1 VKLQLEPELDGFGK
15 IYARKEQLLRSR
27 SGSTDDVLRL
37 IAGTRL
43 ADWLDGQAE
52 DGSGEIRIRIESE
65 GILKV
70 SPQTIASLNE
80 SEAALIG
87 APPPSALSI
96 DISSSSQIFDP
107 NFRLNLYHVRPGGI
121 RVGAHRQGAFLR
133 YDGRLWRLPEPLYS
147 AVCAAESLAAPVDD
161 ENARMQAFAAL
172 KSALPDELQA
182 DLSDGYVRQLR
193 LLYAG
198 TFSLDLELSPGDVRF
213 SPRLFAREAAGEI
226 DDGELID
233 ADTIAL
239 LSPHEHETFQTKAF
253 WSRGDNPNTYK
264 IGESSYVYVAPHLR
278 AALNVVREV
287 AAKPIDERRAFI
299 LNPRRVLQEK
309 LGVENASIAAGCFI
323 ETQQFSERVT
333 GIDVWSKPVLP
344 WIKPFKSSW
353 VPESFGLRVGDV
365 DVELSREQVRELAPK
380 IELAL
385 SEGVQ
390 TVSVAGAEIPVTAQA
405 CDAVRHLNEFLKS
418 VPEGDG
424 SGSRVIEDHPEKMPH
439 PGPMFLTIRDNLDEV
454 EYADG
459 YPSPR
464 DTAFEPGKL
473 PGALRTPLKP
483 HQIEGLGWLQSAAAY
498 GAGAILAD
506 DMGLGKTLQCL
517 SFLAARRDHRSGE
530 VPRPSLIVAP
540 TALIENWKAEIDR
553 HFDSGAFGQLGEV
566 TGRHLKY
573 LKADTKSVGRDIDL
587 GRATLD
593 ASSLAELG
601 IVLTTYETLRD
612 YHMSFARVPFDVV
625 VFDEAQKTKNPTS
638 QLTRAA
644 KTLNARFKLA
654 LTGTPVENRLHDVW
668 SIIDVVW
675 SGRMGSSKEFARK
688 YEADPSEGA
697 TALRKELMDGDA
709 KSPPLILRRMKSGQ
723 LSDFPSKK
731 FEVYP
736 VEMPPEQAA
745 AYADSV
751 RDALATGGAAR
762 PGRMLEILQKL
773 RSVSLHPFDPRSA
786 VSANAYVQQSGRLI
800 ALMQILEKI
809 HAREEKALIFVEYL
823 DMQEF
828 VARHIAERFGFRE
841 PLQRIHGGVPG
852 AQRQKIVD
860 LFQNKKSGFDALVL
874 SPKAGGVGLNITAA
888 NHVIHLSRWWNP
900 AVEDQATD
908 RAYRIGQ
915 TKDVVVHIPQSIH
928 PDSVIR
934 HSSFDLRLD
943 ALLTRKRQLSETL
956 LIPVDD
962 SAFASELYEGIFNPS
977 ADRRGDTNVAADS
990 AQIVEEVQT
999 VPIPEPSLQPVPR
1012 PTLSL
1017 KSLVRERPEETVTH
1031 WAFGASQVR
1040 KLDEVFG
1047 FLKGKTVSFAEI
1059 RDPYALTPANR
1070 RQLDQL
1076 LAELSGRVVLIQSI
1090 SVRAL
1095 SANHQKVRDQMGAEN
1110 NPEVIRAWK
1119 GMVRARLG
1127 AACEPNQKLVEQ
1139 GGPGFHDRW
1148 VDFDIRHSGGDIKYR
1163 LHLSSGV
1170 IGLMSSRGECQ
1181 VFLSPR

>member
-1 VKLQLEPELDGFGK
+1 MKLQLEPMDDGSGK
-15 IYARKEQLLRSR
+15 LSAKEKHLLRSR
-27 SGSTDDVLRL
+27 SGTTNDVLRL
-37 IAGTRL
+37 ISGTRL
-43 ADWLDGQAE
+43 AEWLDGQFRDE
-52 DGSGEIRIRIESE
+52 DGAIRVHVESE
-65 GILKV
+65 GVLQL
-70 SPQTIASLNE
+70 SARTIASLSE

-87 APPPSALSI
+87 APVPSALSI
-96 DISSSSQIFDP
+96 DISSSHQIYDRKFH
-107 NFRLNLYHVRPGGI
+107 LNLYHVRPGGI
-121 RVGAHRQGAFLR
+121 RVAAQRQGAFLR

-147 AVCAAESLAAPVDD
+147 AVCSAELLAEPVED

-198 TFSLDLELSPGDVRF
+198 AFSLDLELSPGDVRF
-213 SPRLFAREAAGEI
+213 SPRLFAREAAEEL

-233 ADTIAL
+233 ADTISL
-239 LSPHEHETFQTKAF
+239 LSHHENEAFQAKAF
-253 WSRGDNPNTYK
+253 WSRADNPNTYK
-264 IGESSYVYVAPHLR
+264 IGESSYVYVAPQLR
-278 AALNVVREV
+278 AALKVVREV
-287 AAKPIDERRAFI
+287 AAKPIEDRRAFV
-299 LNPRRVLQEK
+299 LNPRRVLEEK
-309 LGVENASIAAGCFI
+309 LGLENTSFATGCFI

-353 VPESFGLRVGDV
+353 FPESFGLRVGDI
-365 DVELSREQVRELAPK
+365 DVELSREQVKELAPK
-380 IELAL
+380 IEHAL

-390 TVSVAGAEIPVTAQA
+390 TVSVAGEEIPVTAQA
-405 CDAVRHLNEFLKS
+405 CEAVRQLNEFLMS
-418 VPEGDG
+418 VPEGG
-424 SGSRVIEDHPEKMPH
+424 GGGPGAIEAPPEKLPH
-439 PGPMFLTIRDNLDEV
+439 PGPMFLTIRDNLNEV

-459 YPSPR
+459 YPRSGEVSF
-464 DTAFEPGKL
+464 APGTV
-473 PGALRTPLKP
+473 PEALRTTLKS
-483 HQIEGLGWLQSAAAY
+483 HQIEGLEWLQSAATY

-517 SFLAARRDHRSGE
+517 TFLAARREQRRAEGA
-530 VPRPSLIVAP
+530 RPSLIVAP

-553 HFDSGAFGQLGEV
+553 HFDPGSFGELGEV
-566 TGRHLKY
+566 TGRHLKHM
-573 LKADTKSVGRDIDL
+573 KADIQTAGRDIDL

-593 ASSLAELG
+593 ASSLADLG
-601 IVLTTYETLRD
+601 VILTTYETLRD

-644 KTLNARFKLA
+644 KTLNAKFKLA
-654 LTGTPVENRLHDVW
+654 LSGTPVENRLHDVW

-688 YEADPSEGA
+688 YEADPGVGA
-697 TALRKELMDGDA
+697 TALRKELMEGDA
-709 KSPPLILRRMKSGQ
+709 KNPPLILRRMKSGQ
-723 LSDFPSKK
+723 LSEFPAKS
-731 FEVYP
+731 FEIYP
-736 VEMPPEQAA
+736 VEMPPQQAS
-745 AYADSV
+745 AYADCV

-773 RSVSLHPFDPRSA
+773 RSVSLHPFDPQSA
-786 VSANAYVQQSGRLI
+786 VSSGAYVQQSGRLI

-809 HAREEKALIFVEYL
+809 HARGEKALIFVEDL
-823 DMQEF
+823 IMQEF
-828 VARHIAERFGFRE
+828 VARHVSERFGLGG

-852 AQRQKIVD
+852 TQRQKIVD
-860 LFQNKKSGFDALVL
+860 QFQNKTPGFDALVL

-915 TKDVVVHIPQSIH
+915 SKDVIVHIPQSIH
-928 PDSVIR
+928 PDSAIR
-934 HSSFDLRLD
+934 NTSFDLRLD

-956 LIPVDD
+956 LIPMDD
-962 SAFASELYEGIFNPS
+962 SALASELYQGIFGPS
-977 ADRRGDTNVAADS
+977 EDYDENVPASPNSMQIAEEGQKALVLEPPDRPLS
-990 AQIVEEVQT
+990 
-999 VPIPEPSLQPVPR
+999 R

-1017 KSLVRERPEETVTH
+1017 KNLVGERPKDAVTH
-1031 WAFGASQVR
+1031 WSFDPSQVR
-1040 KLDEVFG
+1040 RLDGVLE

-1059 RDPYALTPANR
+1059 RDPYALTPGNR
-1070 RQLDQL
+1070 RHLDQL
-1076 LAELSGRVVLIQSI
+1076 LVELSGRVTLIQSVR
-1090 SVRAL
+1090 VRAL
-1095 SANHQKVRDQMGAEN
+1095 SANHHKVRDQMGSETN
-1110 NPEVIRAWK
+1110 GEVIRTWK
-1119 GMVRARLG
+1119 EMVRARLG
-1127 AACEPNQKLVEQ
+1127 PACEPNQTLVEQ

-1148 VDFDIRHSGGDIKYR
+1148 VDFDLRQSGGDLKYR

-1170 IGLMSSRGECQ
+1170 VGLMSSRGECQ